1 MGNECSTLQSDLA
14 ATREELA
21 TAQGDAKR
29 YSEQAAETQAV
40 YEREL
45 MNHGKSMQAL
55 CDLREQV
62 GVSSSWEPRG
72 SLQYSVYL
80 CMWAR
85 TFTLTFCSEGA
96 RTFTLTFCSEGAR
109 TFTLTFCSEG
119 WDREIMVD
127 LVVGQ
132 NAHDAYC
139 TLVDTRWL
147 VLSGL
152 FRSFVRTDVENALTL
167 KTFSIWTYKSLL
179 LNGCGQDR
187 RMAKPDFL

>member
-14 ATREELA
+14 TTREELA
-21 TAQGDAKR
+21 TAQEDAKR

-96 RTFTLTFCSEGAR
+96 RTFTLTFCSEGR
-109 TFTLTFCSEG
+109 
-119 WDREIMVD
+119 DREMMVD
-127 LVVGQ
+127 LVVGR
-132 NAHDAYC
+132 NAHDA
-139 TLVDTRWL
+139 LVDTRWSA
-147 VLSGL
+147 LSGL

-167 KTFSIWTYKSLL
+167 KTFSVWTCKSLL

>member
-14 ATREELA
+14 TTREELA
-21 TAQGDAKR
+21 TAQEDAKR

-80 CMWAR
+80 CMW
-85 TFTLTFCSEGA
+85 
-96 RTFTLTFCSEGAR
+96 AR

>member
-14 ATREELA
+14 TTREELA
-21 TAQGDAKR
+21 TAQEDAKR
-29 YSEQAAETQAV
+29 YSEQAAEMQAV

-62 GVSSSWEPRG
+62 GVSSSWEARG
-72 SLQYSVYL
+72 SLQYSVYP
-80 CMWAR
+80 CMWPR
-85 TFTLTFCSEGA
+85 TFTLTFCSEG
-96 RTFTLTFCSEGAR
+96 R
-109 TFTLTFCSEG
+109 
-119 WDREIMVD
+119 DREIMVD

-132 NAHDAYC
+132 NAHDAC

-147 VLSGL
+147 VLSGV
-152 FRSFVRTDVENALTL
+152 FRSFASTDVENALTL
-167 KTFSIWTYKSLL
+167 KTFSIWICKSLL
-179 LNGCGQDR
+179 LNGCGQDL

>member
-14 ATREELA
+14 TTREELA
-21 TAQGDAKR
+21 TAQEDAKR

-62 GVSSSWEPRG
+62 GVSSSWEPRE

-80 CMWAR
+80 CMWAC
-85 TFTLTFCSEGA
+85 TFTLTFCYEGA
-96 RTFTLTFCSEGAR
+96 RTFTLTFCSEGR
-109 TFTLTFCSEG
+109 
-119 WDREIMVD
+119 DREMMVD
-127 LVVGQ
+127 LVVGR

-152 FRSFVRTDVENALTL
+152 FRSFAQTDVENALTL
-167 KTFSIWTYKSLL
+167 KTFSVWTCKSLV
-179 LNGCGQDR
+179 LNGCGQDC